1 MYSFRSDWYSHISSL
16 SLIDGSKEGKQYS
29 CRFLF
34 KPHSKPLLLDSLTS
48 GVDYIK
54 ESDYINKVSHHMFCS
69 NKVNMSGFYQKLT
82 QGVHSK
88 SYIWPGVRQIHQRSN
103 DLPVQH
109 SINQL

>member
-1 MYSFRSDWYSHISSL
+1 MYLSFKPHISSL

-54 ESDYINKVSHHMFCS
+54 ESDYIRESD
-69 NKVNMSGFYQKLT
+69 
-82 QGVHSK
+82 
-88 SYIWPGVRQIHQRSN
+88 YISPCLHQRER
-103 DLPVQH
+103 LHEPH
-109 SINQL
+109 QLLDGRSLQQYRPALNRFWFPISGSKRHG